1 MFRLKATLVAAT
13 LMRPWRTGWSEDR
26 GVDFSLVAAARPA
39 MAPPT
44 TTRDD
49 ALAPERAC
57 FIDEDQAVPPGATVV
72 RRFESLSA
80 AEAALGTPA
89 EDAPDTAGLRSWWSM
104 SGKPS
109 RT

>member
-1 MFRLKATLVAAT
+1 MFRLKATLVATT
-13 LMRPWRTGWSEDR
+13 LLRPWRTGWSEDR

-39 MAPPT
+39 TAPA

-49 ALAPERAC
+49 ALAPERHC
-57 FIDEDQAVPPGATVV
+57 FIDEDQAVPPGAAVV
-72 RRFESLSA
+72 RRFESLKA
-80 AEAALGTPA
+80 AEAAIEPSI
-89 EDAPDTAGLRSWWSM
+89 EDAPDTAGLRVWWSM